1 MKDGDEKATT
11 VVVALIALAFVI
23 IGGFLAQLAGGK
35 R

>member
-11 VVVALIALAFVI
+11 VVVALIALACII
-23 IGGFLAQLAGGK
+23 IGGLLT